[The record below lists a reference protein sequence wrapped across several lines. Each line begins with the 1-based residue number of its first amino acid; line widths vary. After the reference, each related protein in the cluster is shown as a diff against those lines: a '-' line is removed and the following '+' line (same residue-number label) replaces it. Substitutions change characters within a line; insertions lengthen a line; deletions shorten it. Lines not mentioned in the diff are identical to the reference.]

1 MTVVADA
8 APLIFL
14 SKLNRLDLISDLYPG
29 RLLISKRVAKELLA
43 DPVDPAEELLLRTLI
58 ESATVVSVPDGKRR
72 DSFLSLSAA
81 DRAVHALALK
91 EQADCVLSDDKRL
104 RALLRLD
111 HIRVVGTLGILTE
124 AVARKA
130 ISKNEFEKDL
140 EALIHQHAFRIGI
153 TLYEHVTKRVRE
165 TFKKRSGP

>member
-14 SKLNRLDLISDLYPG
+14 SKLNRLDLLSILYPG
-29 RLLISKRVAKELLA
+29 RLLIPKQVAKELLA
-43 DPVDPAEELLLRTLI
+43 APVDPGEEMLLRTLI

-81 DRAVHALALK
+81 DQAVHSLALK
-91 EQADCVLSDDKRL
+91 ERADCVLSDDKRL

-111 HIRVVGTLGILTE
+111 HIRVVGTLGVLTE

-130 ISKNEFEKDL
+130 MTKKAFEKDL
-140 EALIHQHAFRIGI
+140 EVLIHQHAFRIGI
-153 TLYEHVTKRVRE
+153 TLYEHVTKRIRDI
-165 TFKKRSGP
+165 

>member
-1 MTVVADA
+1 VTVVADA

-14 SKLNRLDLISDLYPG
+14 SKLNRVALLAVLYPG
-29 RLLISKRVAKELLA
+29 SLLIPKQIEKELLA
-43 DPVDPAEELLLRTLI
+43 APVDPAEEQILRTLL

-72 DSFLSLSAA
+72 TSFLSLSTA

-91 EQADCVLSDDKRL
+91 EQANSVLSDDKRL

-111 HIRVVGTLGILTE
+111 NIRVVGTLGILTE
-124 AVARKA
+124 AVVRKVMTKKA
-130 ISKNEFEKDL
+130 FEKDL

-153 TLYEHVTKRVRE
+153 TLYEHITKRIRE
-165 TFKKRSGP
+165 L